1 MPFTNSIDPANPSVL
16 PVKPGGSQQFRFS
29 AAPGLYQLS
38 VILDARE
45 FDWESLYENLARF
58 DNSGQRTGPWDFKL
72 GPSHP
77 LVPAYW
83 VTLDGKRTG
92 LWYFQRVSV
101 EDIER
106 RLFRGRTA
114 FHIRQGGEHELHL
127 EPYRPM
133 KVRWVSAALERDPDD
148 RLMPLPEGL
157 RPAPGNVPAS
167 TWADSEF
174 WADQRQRLATT
185 HRPYAEPLRAVFD
198 WASSHGTEADVRRL
212 PFLDVPILVA
222 ASRLHGTSDPIEQAL
237 GLVDKAI
244 DMPHWGNPKED
255 AYGHNGDMGAALLMR
270 AMAWAYHLIGPDLG
284 DERRARLADKLVLQG
299 NRFVDLA
306 LLNRDYWGGSL
317 LQDHGWRSLW
327 SFGTAALHL
336 YGVMPEAA
344 EWLTFVMPRLQRSL
358 DAMPE
363 DGVVP
368 PSSHFMPFLYLFD
381 PTQYRDTL
389 VAMGGPDIFDD
400 APFHA
405 VIEYLDKSS
414 CPRDHQGQPAPRN
427 ADQLLGPAPF
437 IARMAT
443 KYRDRCAAWLHEQTL
458 VCADVPAALRGRLG
472 TAAAHGLLWG
482 LMAYEPGVEPALE
495 EGQIRARRR
504 FSHFKDSALVH
515 YYDTHDGITLSL
527 QCGPPNGYR
536 AYRNARGPCDRLATP
551 PRLGHFELSIDQ
563 TPLLASPLGGY
574 RMHTFL
580 GNVLLVDDQGQI
592 NDVGYPMSL
601 PSWRDHGA
609 EIVLAEWDEAA
620 QTGRV
625 RLDLAPAYPAGLAMA
640 LYLRD
645 LLIESGNRIICRDR
659 VVFAEPHR
667 LSWLFHARRDVG
679 LRLET
684 GLRCRFGSDP
694 RVWLEPRVRDLELV
708 PSIRETD
715 VVYSYVP
722 VRPKFDHVRYD
733 TAAPVAAATA
743 DFVIEW

>member
-1 MPFTNSIDPANPSVL
+1 MPFTNCIDAAPPSVL
-16 PVKPGGSQQFRFS
+16 PVKPEGAQQFRFP

-38 VILDARE
+38 AILDARD
-45 FDWESLYENLARF
+45 FDWESLYEDLSEY
-58 DNSGQRTGPWDFKL
+58 DNQGQRTGPWDFKL

-83 VTLDGKRTG
+83 VTLDGKRIG

-114 FHIRQGGEHELHL
+114 FHIRQDGEHELHL
-127 EPYRPM
+127 DPYRPM
-133 KVRWVSAALERDPDD
+133 KVRWLSAALECDPDD
-148 RLMPLPEGL
+148 RLMPLPDEL

-167 TWADSEF
+167 AWTDDAF
-174 WADQRQRLATT
+174 WERQRQRLAAT
-185 HRPYAEPLRAVFD
+185 HRLYAEPLRAVFD
-198 WASSHGTEADVRRL
+198 WAFSRGTDADVRRL
-212 PFLDVPILVA
+212 PLLDVPVLA
-222 ASRLHGTSDPIEQAL
+222 AACRLDSRPDLLDQAL
-237 GLVDKAI
+237 ALVDQAI
-244 DMPHWGNPKED
+244 DLPHWGNPKED

-270 AMAWAYHLIGPDLG
+270 AMAWTYHMIGADLG
-284 DERRARLADKLVLQG
+284 DGRRARLTDKLALQG

-336 YGVMPEAA
+336 YGVVPEAA

-368 PSSHFMPFLYLFD
+368 PSSHFVPFLYLLD

-389 VAMGGPDIFDD
+389 VAMGGPDIFDE

-405 VIEYLDKSS
+405 VVDYLAKSF
-414 CPRDHQGQPAPRN
+414 CPRDHQGQPAPGN
-427 ADQLLGPAPF
+427 AEQLLGVAPF
-437 IARMAT
+437 IARMAS
-443 KYRDRCAAWLHEQTL
+443 KYGDCRAAWLHEQML
-458 VCADVPAALRGRLG
+458 ACADVPAALRRRLG
-472 TAAAHGLLWG
+472 AAVAQGLLWG
-482 LMAYEPGVEPALE
+482 LLAYEPGVEPALE
-495 EGQIRARRR
+495 DEHVRVRRR

-515 YYDTHDGITLSL
+515 YHDTHDGITLSL

-551 PRLGHFELSIDQ
+551 PRFGHFELAVDQ
-563 TPLLASPLGGY
+563 TPLLATPLGGY

-580 GNVLLVDDQGQI
+580 GNVLLVDGKGQI
-592 NDVGYPMSL
+592 NDIGYPMSL

-609 EIVLAEWDEAA
+609 EILLAAWDEAN

-625 RLDLAPAYPAGLAMA
+625 RLDLEPAYPPNLGMA

-645 LLIESGNRIICRDR
+645 LLIESGSRIVCRDR
-659 VVFAEPHR
+659 VVFTGPRE

-679 LRLET
+679 LKLEA
-684 GLRCRFGSDP
+684 GLRCRFGGEP
-694 RVWLEPRVRDLELV
+694 CVWLEPRVRDLSLV
-708 PSIRETD
+708 ASIQETD

-722 VRPKFDHVRYD
+722 VRPKFDHVRYA
-733 TAAPVAAATA
+733 TAASVAAVTA